1 MCPLRWPWPLVSL
14 RLQGWRQALVTF
26 AQGVGPGG
34 RFVAVALVTGLGIGL
49 DESAVHAANLQA
61 GVARMDITPSQ
72 PVQLAGYGSR
82 KALSR
87 DVHDP
92 LFARALAFQRG
103 DYEAAIP
110 LLREYLR
117 KYPNGR
123 NASRAQFF
131 LGKAYIGLGRLSEAA
146 IEFDATVRNY
156 PGTLEA
162 HKSRYKLAMIAYWQG
177 DSIEARR
184 RFEKLADNPDGTL
197 APEARAMAEYLSGI
211 ESQSQNAA
219 SYGEY

>member
-1 MCPLRWPWPLVSL
+1 MDR
-14 RLQGWRQALVTF
+14 RD
-26 AQGVGPGG
+26 
-34 RFVAVALVTGLGIGL
+34 VAVAVLMVLLSIALVGSITCG
-49 DESAVHAANLQA
+49 DPD
-61 GVARMDITPSQ
+61 VARDDAIGSFGKGR
-72 PVQLAGYGSR
+72 LAV
-82 KALSR
+82 A
-87 DVHDP
+87 
-92 LFARALAFQRG
+92 RG